1 MNWCRRHWDIMTSLP
16 PVAMSTPDLPDGLTS
31 ATNSKEEPYLD
42 YDKTAF
48 GRAIASKLAGQGIHK
63 IVILVDAAPL
73 LALID
78 AGQGEAHRRSVEAYA
93 KIASPLLTTWCC
105 FTSCNVLSLPVKR
118 LASAENPLAVHAAKS
133 AISASY

>member
-1 MNWCRRHWDIMTSLP
+1 M
-16 PVAMSTPDLPDGLTS
+16 
-31 ATNSKEEPYLD
+31 
-42 YDKTAF
+42 
-48 GRAIASKLAGQGIHK
+48 
-63 IVILVDAAPL
+63 ILVDAAPL

-105 FTSCNVLSLPVKR
+105 FTDCNVLSLPVER
-118 LASAENPLAVHAAKS
+118 LAAESSLAVHAAKS

>member
-1 MNWCRRHWDIMTSLP
+1 MRLFLLVPPSPPPLVQHFTGKSLIRT
-16 PVAMSTPDLPDGLTS
+16 VL
-31 ATNSKEEPYLD
+31 
-42 YDKTAF
+42 
-48 GRAIASKLAGQGIHK
+48 
-63 IVILVDAAPL
+63 APL

-105 FTSCNVLSLPVKR
+105 FTSCNVLSLPVER